1 MVGAGAQQLMLA
13 VSCCQPVS
21 LYAKIAFYGFA
32 KSKSPAAVDFRN
44 AHILTSSMVYVFGL
58 NVEVWIKV
66 QNFVTTPMIK
76 QLFY

>member
-1 MVGAGAQQLMLA
+1 MAGAGAQQLMLA

-44 AHILTSSMVYVFGL
+44 AHILTSSTVYVFGL
-58 NVEVWIKV
+58 NVKVWTKV
-66 QNFVTTPMIK
+66 QTISSRHRG
-76 QLFY
+76 

>member
-44 AHILTSSMVYVFGL
+44 AHILTSSTVYVFGL
-58 NVEVWIKV
+58 NVKVWTKV
-66 QNFVTTPMIK
+66 QTISSRHRG
-76 QLFY
+76 